1 MKKAFVV
8 LVMMAVALALLTA
21 QAINLGSFPLGKW
34 LDPNWGA
41 YWEFSTNNI
50 RILDKDGNV
59 YFDFS
64 KATIRDF
71 KVSVEKEGVVM
82 TFSCDETG
90 KTYKFTKPLT
100 NLNIILEIDRPN
112 QEHYKVEMQKQ

>member
-1 MKKAFVV
+1 MKKAVV
-8 LVMMAVALALLTA
+8 LVGMLAAALVLLSA
-21 QAINLGSFPLGKW
+21 QSINLGSFPLGVW

-50 RILDKDGNV
+50 RILDKDGKV
-59 YFDFS
+59 YYDFS
-64 KATIRDF
+64 KATIKDF
-71 KVSVEKEGVVM
+71 KVGAEKEGVVM
-82 TFSCDETG
+82 SFYCVETE

-112 QEHYKVEMQKQ
+112 QEHYRVEMQKQ